1 MINKNILKNIF
12 KTKNRKIDKM
22 KSLLSICDIK
32 DEVPEILELAKDFKD
47 KKIQDKPLED
57 KNLAMIFQKAS
68 TRTRVSFEVGMNQ
81 LGGNALFLS
90 NDDIQMGRGEPISDT
105 AKVLSRYVDGIM
117 IRAIEHSDVVELA
130 EEADVPIISGL
141 TNLEHPCQAL
151 ADMLTIKEHIKDFN
165 GKFSYVGDGNNVCN
179 SLLLI
184 CATLGMDIAVACPKG
199 YKPKTEIIKKANKIA
214 EKNNSYV
221 IITDDVE
228 VAVKNAL
235 AVYTDV
241 WISMGDEK
249 DKGKRRKDFKKY
261 QVNEELMKL
270 ANDNAIFMH
279 CLPAIRGEE
288 VSAEVINSPQSV
300 VIDQAENRLHAQKAV
315 LYHFLK

>member
-1 MINKNILKNIF
+1 
-12 KTKNRKIDKM
+12 
-22 KSLLSICDIK
+22 
-32 DEVPEILELAKDFKD
+32 
-47 KKIQDKPLED
+47 
-57 KNLAMIFQKAS
+57 MIFQKSS

-81 LGGNALFLS
+81 LGGNTLFLS

-117 IRAIEHSDVVELA
+117 IRATEHSDVVELA
-130 EEADVPIISGL
+130 KEADVPIISGL

-151 ADMLTIKEHIKDFN
+151 ADMLTVQEQFGNFN

-184 CATLGMDIAVACPKG
+184 CASLGMDIAVGSPKG
-199 YKPKTEIIKKANKIA
+199 YEPDTEIIKKSNKIA

-228 VAVKNAL
+228 IAVKNANV
-235 AVYTDV
+235 VYTDV
-241 WISMGDEK
+241 WVSMGDEK
-249 DKGKRRKDFKKY
+249 DKGKRKKDLKKY
-261 QVNEELMKL
+261 QVNKELLKL
-270 ANDNAIFMH
+270 AAENAIFMH

-288 VSAEVINSPQSV
+288 VSEEVIDGPQSV